1 MPDSIII
8 LLVYSAILV
17 TCGASA
23 IIAEHFHNGE
33 NQSKGW

>member
-8 LLVYSAILV
+8 LLVYSGILV

-23 IIAEHFHNGE
+23 YIAEHFHNGE
-33 NQSKGW
+33 GGND

>member
-17 TCGASA
+17 TCGVSA
-23 IIAEHFHNGE
+23 FIAEHFHNGE
-33 NQSKGW
+33 GDND